1 ADPWTTAP
9 QHILREFFTRLSC
22 RQVLRAWREIHFL
35 IVVPRNPSGF
45 GLNLMHA
52 HSDFD
57 PDDSSVRYHP
67 EIWFVPLVDRKRRP
81 KETLCFRSKKEA
93 GQYPSLPFAF
103 RATARVWRSDPIG
116 TVHGGNNLV
125 PIRAVQKLR
134 ESGWRP

>member
-1 ADPWTTAP
+1 
-9 QHILREFFTRLSC
+9 
-22 RQVLRAWREIHFL
+22 
-35 IVVPRNPSGF
+35 
-45 GLNLMHA
+45 MHDL
-52 HSDFD
+52 SDFD

-134 ESGWRP
+134 ESGWRPAAHAIISFVADSFNAGWSRTIRSMSHWSRVR